1 MAKLKFVWGSMS
13 SGKTLKLISTAYN
26 LEENGIQIMVLKPS
40 LDTRD
45 GEGIIRTRA
54 GLERKCV
61 MIDKDVDLYK
71 AIKTYRNVLATQFEI
86 LKWVL
91 IDECQ
96 FLTEE
101 QVDQLS
107 DVVDLLGINVM
118 CFGLRTDFQTKL
130 FEGSKR
136 LFEIADDLEE
146 IKSSCACGEKKTSI
160 NARFDENGE
169 IVTEGNQIMV
179 GGNEKYKAIC
189 RLCWKDKLN
198 EKKNKEKIIVSYETA
213 NQEKGV

>member
-1 MAKLKFVWGSMS
+1 MAKFKFVWGPMS
-13 SGKTLKLISTAYN
+13 GGKSLNLLSTAYN

-45 GEGIIRTRA
+45 GEGIIRSRA

-61 MIDKDVDLYK
+61 MIDKEINLYK
-71 AIKTYRNVLATQFEI
+71 AIKAYKNVLAAQFEI

-91 IDECQ
+91 IDEAQ

-107 DVVDLLGINVM
+107 DVVDFLDVNVM
-118 CFGLRTDFQTKL
+118 CFGLRTDFQSHL
-130 FEGSKR
+130 FAGSKR

-146 IKSSCACGEKKTSI
+146 IKSSCECGEKKASI
-160 NARFDENGE
+160 NARFNDDGE
-169 IVTEGNQIMV
+169 IITEGSQVEI
-179 GGNEKYKAIC
+179 GGNDKYKAIC
-189 RLCWKDKLN
+189 RKCWKNKIRDKLLKEN
-198 EKKNKEKIIVSYETA
+198 ET
-213 NQEKGV
+213 